1 MNRKIVYFDMDGVLV
16 NFQSGIDQLNH
27 VDLELYKGNYDKV
40 PNIFSTMKPNLDMI
54 SLWEQMVN
62 DERYDCYILSTS
74 PWYNATAASDKVEWV
89 KKHIP
94 SAFKRVILSH
104 NKNLNYGHYLI
115 DGYMVELSSHIIKQ
129 MTHTRLQSKWINHFG
144 LGKNYRNIDMFI
156 SLQRR
161 KKRRKY

>member
-1 MNRKIVYFDMDGVLV
+1 MDKKIVYFDMDGVLV

-40 PNIFSTMKPNLDMI
+40 PNIFSTMKPNIDMI

-62 DERYDCYILSTS
+62 DNRYDCYILSTS

-115 DGYMVELSSHIIKQ
+115 DDRKANGAGDFMGTLLKYGGDDG
-129 MTHTRLQSKWINHFG
+129 HTVKSLMEVFDIN
-144 LGKNYRNIDMFI
+144 
-156 SLQRR
+156 
-161 KKRRKY
+161 